1 MGSAARHGPS
11 PASEL
16 AGLSARRALLTGLSA
31 GVLALA
37 VDYLGHAFF
46 GIPLLPQQTGDLLL
60 KVLPLPIFE
69 NLLKAL
75 HVLARPLLLAASSIV
90 IVGCYGLAAVLLA
103 RLVPRYWMASLT
115 ALVAIVS
122 GAVVVLD
129 FGPSDNPLLVAI
141 EIVILAGMVPLV
153 ESTTREIATEESAPS
168 ADRRLFLRN
177 VFYGVVGIAVL
188 GIGYANV
195 RRLMTALAV
204 NEGAKATA
212 ELTPVG
218 DFYVV
223 SKNLGGDPVLDGSAW
238 RLQLPGR
245 SLTYSD
251 LLALPS
257 QQLELTLECISNDI
271 GGTLISNGAWRGPR
285 VHDLLAL
292 TTVPSDARWMLIESA
307 DGYTESFLLS
317 DLTDNHLLATHL
329 NGAPLPSEHGFPA
342 RFIFPGHY
350 GMKQPKWV
358 TRIRFSSSDQP
369 GYWENNG
376 WDERAIV
383 KTMSRIDQP
392 IDGAALGAG
401 SVSLSGI
408 AFAGDRRISAVE
420 LSWDGGR
427 SWRPAD
433 LRPEFSPYSWRF
445 WVLTTNLPAGQ
456 YRISV
461 RARDGAGNLQTSTPA
476 PTLPNGADGY
486 HTITIDVA

>member
-1 MGSAARHGPS
+1 VGSAVRPAPS
-11 PASEL
+11 RRAAPASITR
-16 AGLSARRALLTGLSA
+16 RRALLTGLSA

-37 VDYLGHAFF
+37 ADYLAHAFF
-46 GIPLLPQQTGDLLL
+46 GVPLLPQQAADLLL
-60 KVLPLPIFE
+60 RVLPLPVFE

-75 HVLARPLLLAASSIV
+75 RVLARPLLLAASSVV
-90 IVGCYGLAAVLLA
+90 IVLAYGLAAVLLG
-103 RLVPRYWMASLT
+103 RTVPRLFVPALT
-115 ALVAIVS
+115 ALVTVVT
-122 GAVVVLD
+122 AVIALLD
-129 FGPSDNPLLVAI
+129 FGAADNLLLVAI
-141 EIVILAGMVPLV
+141 EIAILAGMVPLV
-153 ESTTREIATEESAPS
+153 ETTTREIAADHAAPS
-168 ADRRLFLRN
+168 EDRRVFLRN
-177 VFYGVVGIAVL
+177 VFYGIVGIAVL
-188 GIGYANV
+188 GVGYANV

-251 LLALPS
+251 LLALPA
-257 QQLELTLECISNDI
+257 QPLELTLECISNDI
-271 GGTLISNGAWRGPR
+271 GGTLISNGQWQGPR
-285 VHDLLAL
+285 VRDLLAL
-292 TTVPSDARWMLIESA
+292 TTVPADARWMLMQSA
-307 DGYTESFLLS
+307 DGYTESFPLS
-317 DLTDNHLLATHL
+317 ELTDDHLLATHL

-342 RFIFPGHY
+342 RFLFPGHY

-358 TRIRFSSSDQP
+358 TRISFSSSDQP

-392 IDGAALGAG
+392 VDGAALAAG
-401 SVSLSGI
+401 SVTFRGI
-408 AFAGDRRISAVE
+408 AFAGNRRITAVE

-427 SWRPAD
+427 SWRPAT
-433 LRPEFSPYSWRF
+433 LQPEFSAYSWRF
-445 WVLTTNLPAGQ
+445 WDLATSLPGGQ
-456 YRISV
+456 YRVSV
-461 RARDGAGNLQTSTPA
+461 RARDGGGALQTSTPA

-486 HTITIDVA
+486 HTITIDLA

>member
-1 MGSAARHGPS
+1 MTG
-11 PASEL
+11 
-16 AGLSARRALLTGLSA
+16 RRALVTGLSA

-60 KVLPLPIFE
+60 RVLPLPIFE

-75 HVLARPLLLAASSIV
+75 HVLARPLLLAGSSIV
-90 IVGCYGLAAVLLA
+90 IVACYGLAASLLA
-103 RLVPRYWMASLT
+103 RLVPRYWMLSLT
-115 ALVAIVS
+115 ALVALVS
-122 GAVVVLD
+122 AAVVVLD
-129 FGPSDNPLLVAI
+129 FGPSDNVLLLAI
-141 EIVILAGMVPLV
+141 EIVMLAGIVPLV
-153 ESTTREIATEESAPS
+153 DSTARQIEMDTAVAE
-168 ADRRLFLRN
+168 DRRVFLRN
-177 VFYGVVGIAVL
+177 VFYGLVGISVL

-204 NEGAKATA
+204 NEGVKPTA

-245 SLTYSD
+245 SLTYRD

-257 QQLELTLECISNDI
+257 RHLELTLECISNDI
-271 GGTLISNGAWRGPR
+271 GGMLISNGAWQGPR
-285 VHDLLAL
+285 VRDVLAL
-292 TTVPSDARWMLIESA
+292 TSVPPDARWMLIESA

-317 DLTDNHLLATHL
+317 DLTDDHLLATHL
-329 NGAPLPSEHGFPA
+329 NGAPLTSQHGFPA
-342 RFIFPGHY
+342 RLIFPGHY

-358 TRIRFSSSDQP
+358 TRIKFSTSDQP

-376 WDERAIV
+376 WNERAIV

-392 IDGAALGAG
+392 GDGSTLAAG
-401 SVSLSGI
+401 SVTFGGI

-427 SWRPAD
+427 SWRPASLD
-433 LRPEFSPYSWRF
+433 QEFSPYSWRF
-445 WVLTTNLPAGQ
+445 WNLTTNLPGGQ
-456 YRISV
+456 YRVSV
-461 RARDGAGNLQTSTPA
+461 RARDGGGTLQTSTPA

>member
-1 MGSAARHGPS
+1 MTR
-11 PASEL
+11 
-16 AGLSARRALLTGLSA
+16 RRALITGVSA

-46 GIPLLPQQTGDLLL
+46 GIPLLPQQAGDLLL
-60 KVLPLPIFE
+60 KVLPLAIFE

-75 HVLARPLLLAASSIV
+75 HVLARPLLLAGSSIV
-90 IVGCYGLAAVLLA
+90 IVACYGLAAVLLA
-103 RLVPRYWMASLT
+103 RFVPRYWMLSLT

-129 FGPSDNPLLVAI
+129 FVPGDNLLLLAM
-141 EIVILAGMVPLV
+141 EIVVLAGIVPLV
-153 ESTTREIATEESAPS
+153 DSTVRQIEADTTVAE
-168 ADRRLFLRN
+168 DRRVFLRN
-177 VFYGVVGIAVL
+177 VFYGLVGVSVL

-204 NEGAKATA
+204 NEGAKPTA

-257 QQLELTLECISNDI
+257 RPLELTLECISNDI
-271 GGTLISNGAWRGPR
+271 GGTLISNGAWKGPR
-285 VHDLLAL
+285 VRDLLGL

-307 DGYTESFLLS
+307 DGYTESFPIS
-317 DLTDNHLLATHL
+317 DLTDDHLLATHL
-329 NGAPLPSEHGFPA
+329 NGAPLPSQHGFPA
-342 RFIFPGHY
+342 RFLFPGHY

-358 TRIRFSSSDQP
+358 TRIRFSPSDQP

-392 IDGAALGAG
+392 VDGAAVAAG
-401 SVSLSGI
+401 SVSFRGI
-408 AFAGDRRISAVE
+408 AFAGDRRISGVE

-427 SWRPAD
+427 SWRPAT
-433 LRPEFSPYSWRF
+433 LESEFSPYSWRF
-445 WVLTTNLPAGQ
+445 WTLTTSLPGGQ
-456 YRISV
+456 YRVSV
-461 RARDGAGNLQTSTPA
+461 RARDGEGTVQTSTPA

>member
-1 MGSAARHGPS
+1 MASAAQP
-11 PASEL
+11 
-16 AGLSARRALLTGLSA
+16 GLSQALPPAGMTGRRALATGLSA
-31 GVLALA
+31 GILALA
-37 VDYLGHAFF
+37 ADYLAHAFF
-46 GIPLLPQQTGDLLL
+46 GVPLLPQQAGDLLL
-60 KVLPLPIFE
+60 KVLPVPVFDS
-69 NLLKAL
+69 LLKAL
-75 HVLARPLLLAASSIV
+75 RVLARPLLLAASSVV
-90 IVGCYGLAAVLLA
+90 IVLAYGAAALLVV
-103 RLVPRYWMASLT
+103 RIMPRVFVPALT
-115 ALVAIVS
+115 GLVAIVS
-122 GAVVVLD
+122 AAVALLD
-129 FGPSDNPLLVAI
+129 LSSSGNLLLVLI

-153 ESTTREIATEESAPS
+153 ETTVSEIATEPSAPS

-177 VFYGVVGIAVL
+177 VFYGIVGIAVL
-188 GIGYANV
+188 GVGYANV

-204 NEGAKATA
+204 NEGAKPTA
-212 ELTPVG
+212 ELTPIG

-245 SLTYSD
+245 SLTYRD

-257 QQLELTLECISNDI
+257 RPLELTLECISNDI
-271 GGTLISNGAWRGPR
+271 GGTLISNGQWEGPR
-285 VHDLLAL
+285 VRDLLAL
-292 TTVPSDARWMLIESA
+292 TSVPSDARWLLMESA
-307 DGYTESFLLS
+307 DGYTESFPLS
-317 DLTDNHLLATHL
+317 ELTDDHLLATHL
-329 NGAPLPSEHGFPA
+329 NGRPLPSQHGFPA

-392 IDGAALGAG
+392 VDGAALAAG
-401 SVSLSGI
+401 SVTFSGI

-427 SWRPAD
+427 SWRPAT
-433 LRPEFSPYSWRF
+433 LESEFSPYSWRF
-445 WVLTTNLPAGQ
+445 WTLTSNLPGGQ
-456 YRISV
+456 YRVSV
-461 RARDGAGNLQTSTPA
+461 RARDGKDALQTSTPA